1 MERRPKYEKPKNPE
15 EKEELE
21 RLKNALSGDE
31 STKDFN
37 GSLMTMSDV
46 LQLPFKKGD
55 FLEAKAFLIA
65 ATITIFK
72 NDIKTDIILN
82 ALGLI
87 KWPVQENNLYKK
99 GKSPITNRRYLFIK
113 KSSYIEDVY
122 RNNTA
127 ASRKYTTYKEVEQ
140 DGITDIV
147 INALAN
153 KDRRLRKDLANVLW
167 SKKGDFDE
175 IITKSKEYL
184 KLNEKKRV
192 VDIKLPNFSYEC
204 RDLIIKRLLQYL
216 YSLENEKPFEEE
228 PPQTWRQLGLDGNP
242 GTKVFM
248 AFLVDMIETKYNIKN
263 SSEAKR
269 YDILFLTFNLLEGYV
284 QRNEADLGGLLNRRY
299 KDYLDNSDFVELS
312 KKDHLEIDIEQL
324 SNFENLA
331 QSCINEISDE
341 ILLSIRH
348 GKLNERIKYYA
359 QQNDI
364 ESFLLP
370 REPRYTTKNFS
381 TERKVGRIIK
391 IEGFLNVLPI
401 TFLLIGFSSLI
412 AGLILYCN
420 SKKEIPLDEI
430 RLGSYHQ
437 LMAPGE
443 TYIIPIEFDP
453 ENATNT
459 SVSIETTNDAMLDII
474 ENPGRITVNTDYIST
489 SSSEEAI
496 VTIVSK
502 SNPSINTTKELVITV
517 DYNNSKENRTGTK
530 ANGKNISSDLANRDR
545 VVTTP

>member
-153 KDRRLRKDLANVLW
+153 KDRRLRKDLANALW

-228 PPQTWRQLGLDGNP
+228 SPQTWRQLGLDGNP

-312 KKDHLEIDIEQL
+312 KKDHLEIDIGQL

-381 TERKVGRIIK
+381 AERKVGRIIK